1 MLNKQVPLFWFYALA
16 LLVIL
21 LDQAIKLSVH
31 FYMEPGYPGQ
41 IELLGSFFK
50 LHYTLNPG
58 MAFGIQLGSSYGKLI
73 LTTFRIL
80 AMLGIGYGVWHLHQR
95 KAHSGLLICVALI
108 LGGAI
113 GNLID
118 SIFYGVFLGNAA
130 YGAPFA
136 WFHGQVID
144 MFFFDV
150 WEGILPDWIPIWG
163 GTYYSTPIFNFADA
177 AIFCGVVAILIFQN
191 TFFASDKIQ

>member
-1 MLNKQVPLFWFYALA
+1 MKSNYRYF
-16 LLVIL
+16 LLSLLIIV
-21 LDQAIKLSVH
+21 LDQSIKMAVH
-31 FYMEPGYPGQ
+31 LYMEPGYYGQ
-41 IELLGSFFK
+41 IEVISPFVK

-58 MAFGIQLGSSYGKLI
+58 MAFGIQLGSDYGKLI
-73 LTTFRIL
+73 LTSFRIL
-80 AMLGIGYGVWHLHQR
+80 AMFGIGYFLYKLTVNQAKPL
-95 KAHSGLLICVALI
+95 LLICTALV

-118 SIFYGVFLGNAA
+118 SVFYGVFLNNAPLD
-130 YGAPFA
+130 APMQ

-150 WEGILPDWIPIWG
+150 WEGILPTWIPIWG

-177 AIFCGVVAILIFQN
+177 AIFCGVVTILLFQN
-191 TFFASDKIQ
+191 HLFHQDQE